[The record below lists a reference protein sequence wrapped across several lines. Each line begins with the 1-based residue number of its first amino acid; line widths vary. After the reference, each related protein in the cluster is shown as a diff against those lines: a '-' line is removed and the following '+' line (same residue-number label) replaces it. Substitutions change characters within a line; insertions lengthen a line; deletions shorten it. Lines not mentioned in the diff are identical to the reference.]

1 MTNASRQRM
10 PAAPVDAAS
19 RAVRKA
25 RLTIRLRYAT
35 TGAILGVVWVISSG
49 QPLVTHLVR
58 SFIVAVVM
66 VLLLELLRRR
76 PKRRQN
82 RAGATSALSLAALIG
97 AKLALLLIAAAA
109 ELALEHGN
117 VAYPDAIVA
126 VGLFVAVAVAGP
138 LAHRFFE
145 RPASPA

>member
-1 MTNASRQRM
+1 MTNASRQRI

-19 RAVRKA
+19 RAARTA

-35 TGAILGVVWVISSG
+35 TGAILGVVWMISSG

-76 PKRRQN
+76 PKKRQN
-82 RAGATSALSLAALIG
+82 RVGATSALSLAALIG
-97 AKLALLLIAAAA
+97 AKLVLLLLAAGA
-109 ELALEHGN
+109 ELVLEHAN

-126 VGLFVAVAVAGP
+126 AGLFVAVAVAGP
-138 LAHRFFE
+138 FAHRFFE